1 MNNPFTTGRVYC
13 GSIREEDIG
22 KRVTV
27 CGWVARARDL
37 GGLIFVDMRDREG
50 IAQCVFDQTI
60 NPELFDKAQSLRSE
74 YTASITGTVRMR
86 ARLGAEGDVEIEI
99 VDNGCGIADIAQ
111 ARKPFFSGDGGE
123 RAGMGFLVMESFMD
137 SVEVESAPGEG
148 TMVRMR
154 KRLGAAQ
161 TAAARA

>member
-1 MNNPFTTGRVYC
+1 MQIKNEICVDFLSRMENVAFARLTVAAFLLAEDPTL
-13 GSIREEDIG
+13 EELGDI
-22 KRVTV
+22 KTAVSEAVTNAIV
-27 CGWVARARDL
+27 HGYRA
-37 GGLIFVDMRDREG
+37 
-50 IAQCVFDQTI
+50 A
-60 NPELFDKAQSLRSE
+60 
-74 YTASITGTVRMR
+74 TGTVRMR